1 MSYSIGQVARF
12 AGVTIRTLHHYDEI
26 GLLSPDDRSSAGYRR
41 YGEIEMI
48 RLQQILFYRELGF
61 ALDEITVM
69 LDDPDA
75 DPQDHLRRQHELL
88 LDRRT
93 RMQGMVEA
101 VEKAM
106 EAAKMGIALTP
117 EERFEVFGEKDPGQ
131 YADEA
136 EARWGNT
143 DAYKESQR
151 RMKAYTKADWL
162 TIKAE
167 VAGIEQ
173 DFAAAMARGTSAD
186 SEVVVA
192 VAERHRQHI
201 INRFYDCSYEFHRNL
216 AEMYIADPR
225 FAENYEKV
233 APGLAQYVRDAI
245 VANADH
251 NSG

>member
-41 YGEIEMI
+41 YGETEMI

-88 LDRRT
+88 LDRHKRV
-93 RMQGMVEA
+93 QGMVEA

-106 EAAKMGIALTP
+106 EAAKMGISLTP
-117 EERFEVFGEKDPGQ
+117 EERFEVFGSNDPGQ

-136 EARWGNT
+136 EARWGHT

-151 RMKAYTKADWL
+151 RTKAYTKADWL

-167 VAGIEQ
+167 VAAIEQ
-173 DFAAAMARGTSAD
+173 DFAAAMAGGASTD
-186 SEVVVA
+186 SEVAVA
-192 VAERHRQHI
+192 IAERHRQHI
-201 INRFYDCSYEFHRNL
+201 SDRFYDCSYEFHRNL

-233 APGLAQYVRDAI
+233 APGLAQYVRDA
-245 VANADH
+245 VVSNAAR
-251 NSG
+251 NGG